1 MKTVFIT
8 GASSGLG
15 KALAQEYAAQGACL
29 GLLGRRQEEL
39 QALADS
45 LPGEHRIYV
54 ADVRDRDALHLAAQD
69 FLQFTGQKIDVVI
82 ASAGISAGTL
92 TEEAED
98 FAVFKAIVDTNLLA
112 MVATF
117 EPFIGTMKA
126 AGKGTLVGIASV
138 AGIRGLPGAGAY
150 SSSKAAVI
158 AYCESLRLE
167 LSLYGVSV
175 VTITPGYIR
184 TAMTAH
190 NPYSM
195 PFLMPAEDFARKA
208 RKTIEQGVSYRVI
221 PWQMGLVSR
230 LMRLLPNWLY
240 DRLARQAPRKPRLN
254 KKS

>member
-1 MKTVFIT
+1 MQTVFIT

-15 KALAQEYAAQGACL
+15 KALAQGYAAQGACL

-39 QALADS
+39 QALAES
-45 LPGEHRIYV
+45 LPGVHRIYV
-54 ADVRDRDALHLAAQD
+54 ADVRDRDALHQAAQD

-92 TEEAED
+92 TEETED
-98 FAVFKAIVDTNLLA
+98 FSVFKAIVDTNLLA

-184 TAMTAH
+184 TAMTAQ

-221 PWQMGLVSR
+221 PWQMGVVSR

>member
-1 MKTVFIT
+1 MQTVFIT

-39 QALADS
+39 QALAES
-45 LPGEHRIYV
+45 LPGVHRIYV
-54 ADVRDRDALHLAAQD
+54 ADVRDRDALHQAAQD

-92 TEEAED
+92 TEETED
-98 FAVFKAIVDTNLLA
+98 FSVFKAIVDTNLLA

-184 TAMTAH
+184 TAMTAQ

-221 PWQMGLVSR
+221 PWQMGVVSR